1 MEETLPSYSLL
12 YVCYKGWLTVCLLS
26 IRWPDLQDACDHQ
39 RSYSWQCLYQIRF
52 RFRRE
57 VQQLLAGMSCRFHKR
72 EEISNS
78 ELCDFGKIMQEYE
91 YGYAFMVNE
100 LMNVTYDDDV

>member
-1 MEETLPSYSLL
+1 
-12 YVCYKGWLTVCLLS
+12 
-26 IRWPDLQDACDHQ
+26 
-39 RSYSWQCLYQIRF
+39 
-52 RFRRE
+52 
-57 VQQLLAGMSCRFHKR
+57 LAGMSCRFHKR

-100 LMNVTYDDDV
+100 LMNVTYDDDDV

>member
-1 MEETLPSYSLL
+1 LARMS
-12 YVCYKGWLTVCLLS
+12 
-26 IRWPDLQDACDHQ
+26 
-39 RSYSWQCLYQIRF
+39 F
-52 RFRRE
+52 RFHR
-57 VQQLLAGMSCRFHKR
+57 K

-100 LMNVTYDDDV
+100 LTNVRYDDDE